1 MLIALAAHPSYR
13 WPAVFYKISR
23 MKLRLLVLFLA
34 IAHLSAC
41 SLMNGNEVK
50 VIDGSKNKV
59 VKLEDIIAKQEKK
72 ANKGKSKAEKE
83 AEKLAAAKVEEEEAS
98 NSFLA
103 NVFGSGA
110 TGATEGVRPVR
121 SANITFAKWETNPAR
136 ALSKAKGL
144 DRPVL
149 LLFTALEW
157 SPNARKLGDEV
168 FASQSFNE
176 FAHENL
182 VLTYLDYPR
191 DKLDTPDSMRRAKEK
206 YSVTGY
212 PTILLLNPDGSE
224 LYRKTGYLAG
234 KSRDYY
240 AEIRKEVL
248 LARGLPLTPMVDPVP
263 AEAPAPAIAGPSAP
277 AAQEFE
283 FVTPKVNAPA
293 MSPAA
298 PAPGNSSGAPD
309 LVPLPST

>member
-1 MLIALAAHPSYR
+1 
-13 WPAVFYKISR
+13 

-41 SLMNGNEVK
+41 SLITGNEVK

-59 VKLEDIIAKQEKK
+59 VKLEDIIKKQEKK
-72 ANKGKSKAEKE
+72 ANKGKSKADKE
-83 AEKLAAAKVEEEEAS
+83 AEKAAAARAEEEAES

-103 NVFGSGA
+103 DVFGSGA
-110 TGATEGVRPVR
+110 AGGAEGVHPVR
-121 SANITFAKWETNPAR
+121 SANITFAKWETNPSR

-149 LLFTALEW
+149 LLFTALDW

-168 FASQSFNE
+168 FASQSFND

-191 DKLDTPDSMRRAKEK
+191 DKLKTPDSMRRAKEK
-206 YSVTGY
+206 FSVTGY
-212 PTILLLNPDGSE
+212 PTLLLLNPDGSE
-224 LYRKTGYLAG
+224 MFRKTGYLAG
-234 KSRDYY
+234 KSRDYFK
-240 AEIRKEVL
+240 EIREEVL
-248 LARGLPLTPMVDPVP
+248 LARGLPVTPLVDPVP
-263 AEAPAPAIAGPSAP
+263 AEAPPAALAGPEVVPGSEA
-277 AAQEFE
+277 FE
-283 FVTPKVNAPA
+283 IVAPKVNAPA
-293 MSPAA
+293 MAAPSPTPM
-298 PAPGNSSGAPD
+298 PAPGNANPSGAPE